1 MAQLI
6 LKLGDDSLGV
16 GANDIGIV
24 TINNPN
30 IISSGTNGVGI
41 GTRDNDGIINIL
53 LVKLM
58 QNYMLSKCLMVIINK

>member
-16 GANDIGIV
+16 GANESGIV